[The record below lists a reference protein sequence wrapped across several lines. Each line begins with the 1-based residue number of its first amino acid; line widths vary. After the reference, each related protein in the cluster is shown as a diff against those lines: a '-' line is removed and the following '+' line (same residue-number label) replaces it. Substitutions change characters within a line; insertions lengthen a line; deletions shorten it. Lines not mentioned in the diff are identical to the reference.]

1 MRSEKEQ
8 MTAGKEKNVV
18 ELQFRDIPGEQEHT
32 PGSAKQKDEKKE
44 VFSKVRGPR
53 VGDVSQQCLHSVRA
67 E

>member
-1 MRSEKEQ
+1 MRSEKDQ

-32 PGSAKQKDEKKE
+32 PGNTKQKEEKKE
-44 VFSKVRGPR
+44 VFSKVKGGRGSAACRSVYAVR
-53 VGDVSQQCLHSVRA
+53 V